1 MPTKDLEEAMMNA
14 DSVSSLENLSL
25 FAMGTDGKLKKVSPN
40 AIAPYI
46 MQTSRGTQVTD
57 LNEATEPGIYPL
69 AGSGTILN
77 GPEGINILIGM
88 LEVFFRGGSTGTLYQ
103 RVMTKNGILL
113 TRART
118 YDSWSEWRIPQT

>member
-1 MPTKDLEEAMMNA
+1 MSLGTKPLEEAMMNA

-40 AIAPYI
+40 AISPYI
-46 MQTSRGTQVTD
+46 MQLRGTYVTD
-57 LNEATEPGIYPL
+57 LNEATEPGRYML

-77 GPEGINILIGM
+77 GPDGVDLLVGM
-88 LEVFFRGGSTGTLYQ
+88 LDVYFRGGSTGTLYQ
-103 RVMTKNGILL
+103 EVLTRYGYHL

-118 YDSWSEWRIPQT
+118 NGSWSDWRLP